1 MMEYLFAERH
11 KETSMTFT
19 TTFRTL
25 SFASL
30 ALLGTAAMAQQAV
43 LPAQSSIEFTAK
55 QLGVPLKGHFKQFEA
70 QLQFDAARPETSKI
84 VFTVDTGSATM
95 GSKET
100 DSNLLSAD
108 WFNVGQFPK
117 ATFDSTAVKA
127 LGDGKYQIDGTLTI
141 KGQSQP
147 VSVPVT
153 LTQSGDITTATGSLP
168 LQRLSFKIGDGDWAD
183 TSMVANEVN
192 VQFKLA
198 LTGIGKL

>member
-1 MMEYLFAERH
+1 
-11 KETSMTFT
+11 MTFT

-30 ALLGTAAMAQQAV
+30 ALLGSAAMAQQAV

-55 QLGVPLKGHFKQFEA
+55 QLGVPVKGHFKQFDA
-70 QLQFDAARPETSKI
+70 QLQFDVTKPETSKI

-108 WFNVGQFPK
+108 WFNVGQFPN
-117 ATFDSTAVKA
+117 ATFTSSAVKA
-127 LGDGKYQIDGTLTI
+127 LGGGKYQIDGTLDI

-153 LTQSGDITTATGSLP
+153 LSQSGEITTATGSLP

-183 TSMVANEVN
+183 TSMVANEVS